1 MGLFAF
7 FYGTLHFMIYFVLD
21 RSLMLDGL
29 WEDIVKRPY
38 ITMGFTAFV
47 LMIPLALTSTK
58 GWIRRLGGQRW
69 NLLHKLVYMTA
80 ILGVIHYWWKVKLD
94 VTDPMFYAAIVA
106 ILLGAR
112 IIRSLTKRQATAAG
126 RARRQRAR
134 DPPSPP
140 KSPERLRRGKPARS
154 FCLRAR
160 HQLPGKTRLTANL
173 SDDDAR
179 TLREAL
185 LLDTLEVVRSV
196 NVPVTLAYTP
206 DNARAEMEAYV
217 DRGPWTVGRGPWAS
231 LRPQRGDD
239 LGARMHCALT
249 DAFAAG
255 ATQVLLIGSD
265 LPTLPPTHL
274 GDAFGVLE
282 SIDCVFGPAD
292 DGGYYLIGVRRGV
305 DLSRIVTGVR
315 WGTARCSR
323 GNTLGRPRGGCHN
336 KARQWVV

>member
-1 MGLFAF
+1 V
-7 FYGTLHFMIYFVLD
+7 T
-21 RSLMLDGL
+21 RS
-29 WEDIVKRPY
+29 
-38 ITMGFTAFV
+38 
-47 LMIPLALTSTK
+47 
-58 GWIRRLGGQRW
+58 
-69 NLLHKLVYMTA
+69 
-80 ILGVIHYWWKVKLD
+80 
-94 VTDPMFYAAIVA
+94 TDDEFPAP
-106 ILLGAR
+106 
-112 IIRSLTKRQATAAG
+112 SS
-126 RARRQRAR
+126 QRAR
-134 DPPSPP
+134 AIVVLARAPSV
-140 KSPERLRRGKPARS
+140 
-154 FCLRAR
+154 
-160 HQLPGKTRLTANL
+160 PGKTRLTANL
-173 SDDDAR
+173 RDDDAR
-179 TLREAL
+179 ALREAL

-315 WGTARCSR
+315 WGTARVLEE
-323 GNTLGRPRGGCHN
+323 TLSA
-336 KARQWVV
+336 ARAVGVTTKLVNGWFDVDLPEDLRRVASDARLAEKRREFYRRFLR